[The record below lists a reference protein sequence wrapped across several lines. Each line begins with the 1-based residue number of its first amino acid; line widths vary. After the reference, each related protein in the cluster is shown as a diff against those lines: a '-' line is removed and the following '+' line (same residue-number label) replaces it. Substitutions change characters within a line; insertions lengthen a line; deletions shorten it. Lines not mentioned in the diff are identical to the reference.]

1 MKLYD
6 HPLSPNARRVRMFL
20 AEKSI
25 ELPCEE
31 VDLMHG
37 GTRTPEYL
45 VKNPM
50 GQIPLLQFDDGSYL
64 AESVAICRYFEE
76 AQPNPPLFGTT
87 ARGKAEV
94 EMWSR
99 RIELGVFQP
108 LLTVWKH
115 TDPTWAT
122 RTQQIATVA
131 DAEKGRVAHGLAV
144 LDAALDKA
152 EFLAG
157 DRFSIADILGLCT
170 LDFGLAAVHVSPAPE
185 LHNLARWRADVA
197 ARPSARA

>member
-6 HPLSPNARRVRMFL
+6 NALSPNARRVRMFL
-20 AEKSI
+20 AEKAI

-31 VDLMHG
+31 VDLLRG
-37 GTRTPEYL
+37 GTRMPEYL
-45 VKNPM
+45 AKNPM
-50 GQIPLLQFDDGSYL
+50 GQIPLLQFDDGTYL

-87 ARGKAEV
+87 ARGKADV

-99 RIELGVFQP
+99 RIELDLFQP

-115 TDPTWAT
+115 TDPAWAG
-122 RTQQIATVA
+122 RTQQVA
-131 DAEKGRVAHGLAV
+131 SVAEADKARVAHALAV
-144 LDAALDKA
+144 LEAALEHA
-152 EFLAG
+152 EFLSG
-157 DRFSIADILGLCT
+157 DRFSIADILALCT
-170 LDFGLAAVHVSPAPE
+170 LDFAAGAVHLSPGPE
-185 LHNLARWRADVA
+185 FHNLARWRARVA